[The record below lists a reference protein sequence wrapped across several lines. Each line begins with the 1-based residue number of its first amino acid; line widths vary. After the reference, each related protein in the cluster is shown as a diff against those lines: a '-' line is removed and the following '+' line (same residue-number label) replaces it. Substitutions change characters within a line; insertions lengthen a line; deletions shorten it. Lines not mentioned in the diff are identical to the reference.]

1 MGSSMSKRRRDDN
14 FEDLSNPD
22 EEQDLSSDGLSED
35 ESEDASLSEDP
46 WGSDP
51 DSDFENDS
59 WFSGDMVYGRGP
71 GDEDCEE
78 EVLLFDE
85 DDFDDTFDEDFEV
98 GLDDE
103 YDDDL
108 MAAFGTSDDES
119 EDYSGDCGLSSEIDL
134 GDDDD
139 VPLPDDIPPFGEPT

>member
-22 EEQDLSSDGLSED
+22 EERDLSGDGLSSD
-35 ESEDASLSEDP
+35 ESEDASSSEDP

-51 DSDFENDS
+51 ENDFEDDS
-59 WFSGDMVYGRGP
+59 WFSGDMNYGRGL
-71 GDEDCEE
+71 GDDDSEE

-85 DDFDDTFDEDFEV
+85 DDFDDAFDEDFEV

-119 EDYSGDCGLSSEIDL
+119 EDYSGDCSLSSEIDL
-134 GDDDD
+134 GDDD